1 MPSNYLLLIII
12 TVVISA
18 LAQVLLKVGANSLTN
33 KVFTGLNFESASIFF
48 SVLFTK
54 TIFLGML
61 LYIFSATLWIWVLT
75 KVDLSLA
82 YPFVSL
88 SFLITFAFGTMLFNE
103 PITTMKVIGTILIM
117 LGCFFITQG

>member
-88 SFLITFAFGTMLFNE
+88 SFLITFAFGIMLFNE